1 LEPDSILNALPQSGS
16 FLHGTVNP
24 RFAAGLII
32 LILLIVFS
40 ALISGS
46 EVAFFSLS
54 PSKKEEIKNSDKRSH
69 QFIRGLL
76 KTPDKLLA
84 TILVAN
90 NFINVGVVIL
100 STFLI
105 HSLVNFSGF
114 PLLGFFL
121 EVILITFI
129 LLMFGEI
136 IPKIYAGDDSLGFAS
151 FMAFPIFLVSKLFKP
166 IVFFLTSST
175 SFFNKTQN
183 RLKPNISI
191 NELNHALELTNEDEL
206 SEDKNILKGI
216 VKFGSTNVDQVMTP
230 RIDVVAV
237 EIDTPTHKLLQII
250 NRDGYS
256 RIPVYTESFDH
267 INGVL
272 YIKDL
277 LPHFHQLDDFRW
289 QALIRPPYFVPENK
303 KIDDLLIEF
312 QKNKVH
318 IAIVVDEYG
327 GTSGIITLEDIME
340 EIVGE
345 ITDEL
350 DDNDDLM
357 YTRVNDH
364 TFLFDGK
371 IPLIDFCR
379 ICDLNQDLFK
389 SARGDADS
397 LAGLLLEIKGEFPK
411 SNEIIT
417 FEGLTFQIEALDKR
431 MIKKIKVILTSIPD
445 YK

>member
-1 LEPDSILNALPQSGS
+1 MEPDSILNALPQSGS
-16 FLHGTVNP
+16 LFHGSFSPQFV
-24 RFAAGLII
+24 FGLII
-32 LILLIVFS
+32 LILLIVCS

-54 PSKKEEIKNSDKRSH
+54 PSKKEEIKGSAKRSH

-90 NFINVGVVIL
+90 NFINVGIVIL
-100 STFLI
+100 STFLV
-105 HSLVNFSGF
+105 HSMFNFSGF
-114 PLLGFFL
+114 PLLGFL
-121 EVILITFI
+121 IEVVLITFI
-129 LLMFGEI
+129 LLFFGEI
-136 IPKIYAGDDSLGFAS
+136 LPKIYAGGYSLGFAS
-151 FMAFPIFLVSKLFKP
+151 FMAIPLTFASKLFKP
-166 IVFFLTSST
+166 LVYILTSTT
-175 SFFNKTQN
+175 SFFDKSQN
-183 RLKPNISI
+183 RIKPNISI
-191 NELNHALELTNEDEL
+191 DELNHALNLTDEEEL
-206 SEDKNILKGI
+206 SEDKNLLKGI

-237 EIDTPTHKLLQII
+237 EIDTPTNRLLQLI

-267 INGVL
+267 VSGVL

-277 LPHFHQLDDFRW
+277 LPHFHQFDNFKW
-289 QALIRPPYFVPENK
+289 QTLIRPPYFVPENK
-303 KIDDLLIEF
+303 KIDDLLLEF

-318 IAIVVDEYG
+318 MAIVVDEYG

-350 DDNDDLM
+350 DDYDDQM
-357 YTRVNDH
+357 YTRVNES
-364 TFLFDGK
+364 TYLFDGK

-379 ICDLNQDLFK
+379 ICDLEQDLFK
-389 SARGDADS
+389 SVRGDADS
-397 LAGLLLEIKGEFPK
+397 LAGLILEIKGEFPK
-411 SNEIIT
+411 TNEMIP
-417 FEGLTFQIEALDKR
+417 FENLTFYIEAIDKR
-431 MIKKIKVILTSIPD
+431 RVKKIKVVFNKQS
-445 YK
+445 